1 VMGRTTRDGEKSSLH
16 LCGLGYLLGG
26 GQEILTADLPARLA
40 ALQGGCT
47 DITLSA
53 LPPADDSAFRP
64 LAAEQVQLARAEA
77 FVAGVPRD
85 WRIASYSGLRVAS
98 PAEAAAA
105 GTVLVTAAD
114 SAAEA
119 YVLESA
125 GETAKVPGG
134 ALSDRVAGPGD
145 PRSIHTFPRG
155 PEPGTFLH
163 GLLEWAAQEGFGA
176 LADDR
181 PRLAVKVQLLCRR
194 RGWDEWVDTL
204 TDWLLSLLRTPLPL
218 PGGAPAVALA
228 NLDTRSYQSELEF
241 LMAVH
246 QVNTVALDQAVG
258 AAIVAGASR
267 PVLLPDRLNGMLKGY
282 IDFVFCHAGRYYVVD
297 YKSNYLGADARSYD
311 RSSMTECI
319 LAHRYDLQYTLYTL
333 ALHRL
338 LKARLPDYDYAR
350 DVGGVIYLF
359 LRGAAAD
366 GTGVY
371 VDTPPAALIRH
382 LDAAMLGEE
391 GR

>member
-1 VMGRTTRDGEKSSLH
+1 
-16 LCGLGYLLGG
+16 
-26 GQEILTADLPARLA
+26 
-40 ALQGGCT
+40 
-47 DITLSA
+47 
-53 LPPADDSAFRP
+53 
-64 LAAEQVQLARAEA
+64 
-77 FVAGVPRD
+77 
-85 WRIASYSGLRVAS
+85 
-98 PAEAAAA
+98 
-105 GTVLVTAAD
+105 
-114 SAAEA
+114 
-119 YVLESA
+119 
-125 GETAKVPGG
+125 
-134 ALSDRVAGPGD
+134 
-145 PRSIHTFPRG
+145 
-155 PEPGTFLH
+155 
-163 GLLEWAAQEGFGA
+163 
-176 LADDR
+176 
-181 PRLAVKVQLLCRR
+181 
-194 RGWDEWVDTL
+194 
-204 TDWLLSLLRTPLPL
+204 
-218 PGGAPAVALA
+218 
-228 NLDTRSYQSELEF
+228 
-241 LMAVH
+241 MAVH